1 VLKLFLLFYF
11 FSRSGL
17 VPVFLLKLF
26 QKAKVLM
33 PLWDAVFV
41 LLLARPSERS
51 DNTGHSACSW
61 AFFRCG
67 GQQGPRSVGS
77 RPNDNP
83 TTLASV
89 VRHGGMCPCTL
100 QVGQVRLPVSAHPSP
115 LFGSCLMRE
124 AACRFVVLD
133 LLFDMYPARCGGL
146 RAYGSRFKLLSSIH
160 HKRVPVCLNFHL
172 NGRFFHVKKDVEIS
186 SEQFC

>member
-1 VLKLFLLFYF
+1 MQFLCYCWRGRANGVTTQDIQHALGP
-11 FSRSGL
+11 SSG
-17 VPVFLLKLF
+17 VV
-26 QKAKVLM
+26 
-33 PLWDAVFV
+33 D
-41 LLLARPSERS
+41 R
-51 DNTGHSACSW
+51 
-61 AFFRCG
+61 
-67 GQQGPRSVGS
+67 QGPRSVGS

-89 VRHGGMCPCTL
+89 VRHGGMRPCTL